1 MAFNKYFQDEL
12 AYLHELGAEF
22 AHHYP
27 KLTRFLSERSNDPDV
42 ARLMEGFA
50 FLTGRLRQKIEDELP
65 ELTHSLIQLL
75 WPHFLRPVPALT
87 MMEFRPIPHAI
98 TEMQKLPKGIELSSE
113 PVNGTRCQF
122 QTCFDVDLYP
132 LIVKGVESERT
143 GVASEVRIPI
153 ELCGTA
159 SLDKL
164 NMDVLRLH
172 FHGEIHIS
180 QILYLWTRRYLS
192 NIRVYVHNELAD
204 DEGTSRRPEE
214 DKYFDISP
222 ENVEPVG
229 FAEQEGLIPYPPN
242 AFPGYRF
249 IQEYFNLPEK
259 FLFVDIKGFEQLG
272 QYEGQKFTVVL
283 QYERPFGADVRV
295 RDKHIR
301 LHCTPAVNLF
311 QQDADPIRMDNKR
324 VEYRVR
330 PGGKDPSH
338 YEIYSVDN
346 VEGWLPGSGDRK
358 PYAPFESFE
367 HVIERAQHRE
377 EVYYRTRVKPSVT
390 GRGMDHYL
398 SFITAGEES
407 VLPKTETISLSLTC
421 TNRNLPEQLAP
432 GDINIATGES
442 PPFTEFSNITTPT
455 RTVSPPLDGGLHW
468 MLISNM
474 SLNYMSLT
482 NADAL
487 KVVLGAY
494 DFHSFYDRQA
504 ERAGQQRL
512 QGIKDINVTPVDILD
527 RGLPIRGTRTRID
540 MQESMFASEGDMYL
554 FASVLSE
561 FFGLY
566 TSINSFHELEVLGL
580 ENGELYKWPMR
591 TGFQPMI

>member
-12 AYLHELGAEF
+12 AFLHELGAEF
-22 AHHYP
+22 AHHHP
-27 KLTRFLSERSNDPDV
+27 KLTRFLSERSTDPDV
-42 ARLMEGFA
+42 ARLLEGFA
-50 FLTGRLRQKIEDELP
+50 FLTGRLRQKVEDELP

-75 WPHFLRPVPALT
+75 WPHYLRPVPALT

-98 TEMQKLPKGIELSSE
+98 TEMQRLPRGVELSSE
-113 PVNGTRCQF
+113 PVDETRCQF
-122 QTCFDVDLYP
+122 QTCFDVELYP
-132 LIVKGVESERT
+132 LIVKGVESHRT

-164 NMDVLRLH
+164 NMDKLRLH

-180 QILYLWTRRYLS
+180 QILYLWTRRYLK
-192 NIRVYVHNELAD
+192 NIRVEITPPPNEDGSPNTAD
-204 DEGTSRRPEE
+204 PM
-214 DKYFDISP
+214 KWFDLDP
-222 ENVEPVG
+222 ENVKPVG
-229 FAEQEGLIPYPPN
+229 FAENEALLPYPPN

-259 FLFVDIKGFEQLG
+259 FLFVDIFGFKKLG
-272 QYEGQKFTVVL
+272 NYVGQKFTVVL
-283 QYERPFGADVRV
+283 QYERPFGPEVRV

-311 QQDADPIRMDNKR
+311 KQDADPIRMDQKR

-338 YEIYSVDN
+338 YEIYSVDG

-358 PYAPFESFE
+358 PYASFESFE
-367 HVIERAQHRE
+367 HVIERASKRE
-377 EVYYRTRVKPSVT
+377 EVYFRARVKPSVT
-390 GRGMDHYL
+390 NRGMDHYV
-398 SFITAGEES
+398 SFVTAGEES
-407 VLPKTETISLSLTC
+407 VLPKTETISLDLTC
-421 TNRNLPEQLAP
+421 TNRNLPEQLSP

-442 PPFTEFSNITTPT
+442 PPFTEFSNITAPT
-455 RTVSPPLDGGLHW
+455 RTVSPPLDGGLQW
-468 MLISNM
+468 LLISNM

-482 NADAL
+482 NAEAL
-487 KVVLGAY
+487 RVVLKAY

-512 QGIKDINVTPVDILD
+512 EGIKSIEAKPIDVLD
-527 RGLPIRGTRTRID
+527 RGLPIRGLKTRIE
-540 MQESMFASEGDMYL
+540 MAESMFASEGDMYL

-566 TSINSFHELEVLGL
+566 ASMNSFHELEVLGL
-580 ENGELYKWPMR
+580 ENGEIYNWPAR